1 MVGSLKAIHQLI
13 SIMPM
18 KQASF
23 SKVSRIVALSIEMR
37 KSVVAKYKKIDS
49 LFLCAKTCLA
59 LTKRNCS

>member
-1 MVGSLKAIHQLI
+1 MVGLLKAIHQLI

-23 SKVSRIVALSIEMR
+23 SKVSRIAALSIEMR

-49 LFLCAKTCLA
+49 LFLCACLA